1 MIKKMQAVSK
11 TPLRLN
17 VSAYS
22 FITTRGNNAAAYEQT
37 RQALVKQLETQGITE
52 LVLIPSTELNRVALQ
67 ARIRTISTKTEVS
80 PSFWTSLCHFA
91 FFADSSRDR
100 KCRAITATRLDL
112 RGSGPLDGNV

>member
-1 MIKKMQAVSK
+1 MQAVSK

-17 VSAYS
+17 VNAYS

-52 LVLIPSTELNRVALQ
+52 LVLIPSTELNRVVLQ
-67 ARIRTISTKTEVS
+67 ARIRTISTEVS